1 MQSWKYISIS
11 LQGGFD
17 LVRINSTPAYERYN
31 WQDLLLNEQVN
42 LIVFCSE
49 CMRAIHFKLRAFVH
63 NNDGKLT
70 PFLNL
75 CRYIFLICSDGHH
88 AFFLNIYSLFFSQF
102 IGQWHKQLF
111 TESVS
116 AYYNAFKDKNTLQS
130 INSNTSY
137 IFTLRFILM
146 CFLVTGKSGTKVLE
160 KWLIKTYYVGI
171 INYLGQH
178 VIGWNI

>member
-1 MQSWKYISIS
+1 M
-11 LQGGFD
+11 
-17 LVRINSTPAYERYN
+17 
-31 WQDLLLNEQVN
+31 
-42 LIVFCSE
+42 
-49 CMRAIHFKLRAFVH
+49 
-63 NNDGKLT
+63 
-70 PFLNL
+70 
-75 CRYIFLICSDGHH
+75 ICSDGHP
-88 AFFLNIYSLFFSQF
+88 AFLEYYSLFFSQF

-160 KWLIKTYYVGI
+160 KWLIKTYYV
-171 INYLGQH
+171 
-178 VIGWNI
+178 